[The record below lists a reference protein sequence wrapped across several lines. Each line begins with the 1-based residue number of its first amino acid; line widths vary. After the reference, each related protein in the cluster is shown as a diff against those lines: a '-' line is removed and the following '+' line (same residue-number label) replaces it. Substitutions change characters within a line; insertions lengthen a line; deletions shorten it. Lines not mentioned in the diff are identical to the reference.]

1 MELGIIDKEE
11 KKMNITLEAVEKVM
25 ELTGVD
31 YAAAKEALVK
41 TDGDVDEAVK
51 LITPDEKSDDK
62 VKETVE
68 KIKTKVK
75 EGNVDKIQISK
86 DGEIVLSLP
95 VNIGIVGG
103 IIGLAAAPW
112 AFVAATIATL
122 GFGCKIEIV
131 KKDGSTDE
139 IV

>member
-1 MELGIIDKEE
+1 ME
-11 KKMNITLEAVEKVM
+11 ITLEAVEKVM

-31 YAAAKEALVK
+31 YAAAKDALVK
-41 TDGDVDEAVK
+41 ADGDVNEAVK
-51 LITPDEKSDDK
+51 LIAPDEKSNDK

-68 KIKTKVK
+68 KIKAKVK
-75 EGNVDKIQISK
+75 EGNVDKVRISK

-95 VNIGIVGG
+95 VNIGIIGG
-103 IIGLAAAPW
+103 IVGLAAAPW
-112 AFVAATIATL
+112 AFIAATIATL
-122 GFGCKIEIV
+122 GFGCKVEIV

>member
-1 MELGIIDKEE
+1 MQ
-11 KKMNITLEAVEKVM
+11 ITLEAVEKVM

-51 LITPDEKSDDK
+51 LITPEEKGNDK
-62 VKETVE
+62 VKDTVE
-68 KIKTKVK
+68 KIKAKVK

-86 DGEIVLSLP
+86 DGEVALSIP
-95 VNIGIVGG
+95 VNIGIIGG
-103 IIGLAAAPW
+103 IVGLAAAPW
-112 AFVAATIATL
+112 AFIAATIATL

-139 IV
+139 II

>member
-1 MELGIIDKEE
+1 MQ
-11 KKMNITLEAVEKVM
+11 ITLEAVEKVM

-31 YAAAKEALVK
+31 YAAAKDALVRA
-41 TDGDVDEAVK
+41 DGDVDEAVK
-51 LITPDEKSDDK
+51 LITPDAKSDDK
-62 VKETVE
+62 VKETVD
-68 KIKTKVK
+68 KIKAKVK

-86 DGEIVLSLP
+86 DGDIVLSIP

-112 AFVAATIATL
+112 AFIAATIATL

>member
-1 MELGIIDKEE
+1 MQ
-11 KKMNITLEAVEKVM
+11 ITLEAVEKVM
-25 ELTGVD
+25 EVTGVD

-41 TDGDVDEAVK
+41 ADGDADEAIK
-51 LITPDEKSDDK
+51 LLTSEEKSDDK

-68 KIKTKVK
+68 KIKAKVK

-95 VNIGIVGG
+95 VNIGIIGG
-103 IIGLAAAPW
+103 IVGLAAAPW
-112 AFVAATIATL
+112 AFIAATIATL

-131 KKDGSTDE
+131 KKDGSKDE

>member
-1 MELGIIDKEE
+1 MQ
-11 KKMNITLEAVEKVM
+11 ITLEAVEKVM

-41 TDGDVDEAVK
+41 ADGDADEAIK
-51 LITPDEKSDDK
+51 LLTSEEKSDDK

-68 KIKTKVK
+68 KIKAKVK

-86 DGEIVLSLP
+86 DGEIVLSVP
-95 VNIGIVGG
+95 VNIGIIGG
-103 IIGLAAAPW
+103 IVGLAAAPW
-112 AFVAATIATL
+112 AFIAATIAAL

-139 IV
+139 II

>member
-1 MELGIIDKEE
+1 MQ
-11 KKMNITLEAVEKVM
+11 ITLEAVEKVM

-31 YAAAKEALVK
+31 FPAAKEALVK
-41 TDGDVDEAVK
+41 ADGDVDEAVK
-51 LITPDEKSDDK
+51 LIAPEGKADDK
-62 VKETVE
+62 VKDTVD
-68 KIKTKVK
+68 KIKAKVK

-86 DGEIVLSLP
+86 NGEIVLSLP
-95 VNIGIVGG
+95 VNIGIIGG
-103 IIGLAAAPW
+103 IVGLAAAPW
-112 AFVAATIATL
+112 AFIAATIAAL

>member
-1 MELGIIDKEE
+1 MQ
-11 KKMNITLEAVEKVM
+11 ITLEAVEKVM

-41 TDGDVDEAVK
+41 ADGDADEAIK
-51 LITPDEKSDDK
+51 LLTSEEKSDDK

-68 KIKTKVK
+68 KIKAKVK

-86 DGEIVLSLP
+86 DGEIVLSVP
-95 VNIGIVGG
+95 VNIGIIGG
-103 IIGLAAAPW
+103 IVGLAAAPW
-112 AFVAATIATL
+112 AFIAATIATL

>member
-1 MELGIIDKEE
+1 MQ
-11 KKMNITLEAVEKVM
+11 ITLEAVEKVM

-41 TDGDVDEAVK
+41 ADGDVDEAVK
-51 LITPDEKSDDK
+51 LIAPDEKSDDK

-68 KIKTKVK
+68 KIKSKVK
-75 EGNVDKIQISK
+75 EGNVDRIQISK

-95 VNIGIVGG
+95 VNIGIIGG
-103 IIGLAAAPW
+103 IVGLATAPW
-112 AFVAATIATL
+112 AFIAATIATL

-131 KKDGSTDE
+131 KKDGSKDE
-139 IV
+139 II

>member
-1 MELGIIDKEE
+1 MQ
-11 KKMNITLEAVEKVM
+11 ITLEAVEKVM

-41 TDGDVDEAVK
+41 ADGDVDEAVK
-51 LITPDEKSDDK
+51 LITPDEKADDK
-62 VKETVE
+62 VKETVD
-68 KIKTKVK
+68 KIKAKVK

-86 DGEIVLSLP
+86 NGETVLSLP
-95 VNIGIVGG
+95 VNIGIIGG
-103 IIGLAAAPW
+103 IVGLAAAPW
-112 AFVAATIATL
+112 AFIAVTIAAL

-131 KKDGSTDE
+131 KKDGTTDE

>member
-1 MELGIIDKEE
+1 ME
-11 KKMNITLEAVEKVM
+11 ITLESVEKVM
-25 ELTGVD
+25 DTAGVD
-31 YAAAKEALVK
+31 YAAAKEALLK
-41 TDGDVDEAVK
+41 ADGDADEAIK
-51 LITPDEKSDDK
+51 LITSDNKGDNDK

-86 DGEIVLSLP
+86 DGEIALSVP
-95 VNIGIVGG
+95 VNIGIIGG
-103 IIGLAAAPW
+103 IVGLAAAPW
-112 AFVAATIATL
+112 AFIAATIATL

>member
-1 MELGIIDKEE
+1 ME
-11 KKMNITLEAVEKVM
+11 ITLEAVEKVM

-31 YAAAKEALVK
+31 YAAAKDALVK
-41 TDGDVDEAVK
+41 ADGDVDEAVK
-51 LITPDEKSDDK
+51 LIAPDEKSNDK

-68 KIKTKVK
+68 KIKAKVK
-75 EGNVDKIQISK
+75 EGNVDKVRISK

-95 VNIGIVGG
+95 VNIGIIGG
-103 IIGLAAAPW
+103 IVGLAAAPW
-112 AFVAATIATL
+112 AFIAATIATL
-122 GFGCKIEIV
+122 GFGCKVEIV

>member
-1 MELGIIDKEE
+1 MQ
-11 KKMNITLEAVEKVM
+11 ITLEAVEKVM

-41 TDGDVDEAVK
+41 ADGDVDEAVK
-51 LITPDEKSDDK
+51 LIAPAEKADDK

-68 KIKTKVK
+68 KIKAKVK
-75 EGNVDKIQISK
+75 EGNVDKIRISK

-95 VNIGIVGG
+95 VNIGIIGG
-103 IIGLAAAPW
+103 IVGLASAPW
-112 AFVAATIATL
+112 AFIAGAIATL

-131 KKDGSTDE
+131 KNDGTTDE